1 MLKIGE
7 FSKLGQVTV
16 TTLRH
21 YDEIGLLKPVLVDD
35 FSGYRYYSIAQLPRL
50 NRILALKNLGF
61 SLEEIAPLLDTPNLI
76 EQIRATLTAKRAE
89 IEARLSAEQDLL
101 ARVEARL
108 RQIEGE
114 EKMAQYDVVV
124 KSVAPQTVASVRETV
139 PTFRDA
145 QFLLPKLIAAV
156 RQSRIVPTGIPYM
169 IWHLD
174 EHKETDIDAELCIPI
189 SGKGA
194 NGKGMTVY
202 DQPGIDRI
210 ATAVQ
215 KGVRDFG
222 TVSQA
227 IVAWIEQ
234 NGYQIAGHSRH
245 LYLEPDLLNP
255 PSDFSSDQIITE
267 VQIPVAWVA

>member
-35 FSGYRYYSIAQLPRL
+35 FSGYRYYSVAQLPRL
-50 NRILALKNLGF
+50 NRILALKHLGF
-61 SLEEIAPLLDTPNLI
+61 LLEEIAPLLDTPNLT
-76 EQIRATLTAKRAE
+76 EQIRATLQAKRAE
-89 IEARLSAEQDLL
+89 IEARLSAEQELL
-101 ARVEARL
+101 SRVEARL

-114 EKMAQYDVVV
+114 EKMAEYDIVV
-124 KSVAPQTVASVRETV
+124 KSVAPQTVVSIREIV

-145 QFLLPKLIAAV
+145 QFLLPKLAALV
-156 RQSRIVPTGIPYM
+156 KQARVSPSGNPYM

-174 EHKETDIDAELCIPI
+174 EYKETDIDAEFCIPI

-194 NGKGMTVY
+194 GGKGMNVH
-202 DQPGIDRI
+202 DQPGIDHV
-210 ATAVQ
+210 ATALQ
-215 KGVRDFG
+215 KGVRDFDR
-222 TVSQA
+222 VSQA
-227 IVAWIEQ
+227 IVAWVEQ

-245 LYLEPDLLNP
+245 VYLEPDLLSP
-255 PSDFSSDQIITE
+255 PPGFSPDQIITE
-267 VQIPVAWVA
+267 VQIPVLRSQ